1 MVSQRKVKGDPLK
14 PERHRCARV
23 EVSVIHSRV
32 RGSAMNIT
40 TYSLDLAKR
49 VFQVHWVEPDTGEIK
64 RKVLARG
71 EVAAFFARRVPGIV
85 AMESCGSAHYWGR
98 VLRGLG
104 HQVRLIAAQF
114 VRPFVKTNK
123 TDAADAE
130 GIWEAAQRP
139 GMRFVALKTE
149 EQQAVLS
156 LHRMRTQLVKMRA
169 MQAYQVRSLLYEF
182 GVVAPK
188 GFRALKEKAG
198 PLLADPAGCPVPE
211 LLRVELLSQLQG
223 LQSLTERIEAL
234 ERRIGS
240 WQRREGDCERLVTIP
255 GVGRLTATAVVAT
268 VADAH
273 SFRSGREFAAF
284 LGLVPRQSGTG
295 GRVKLLGISKRG
307 DPYLRTLLIHGARS
321 VMLTQSRA
329 DRAMDPWLK
338 AVLARRPKNVAIVA
352 LANKMARTIW
362 ALLAHERNFD
372 PNWGRTA
379 IAVATEL

>member
-1 MVSQRKVKGDPLK
+1 VIIKRCKGDPLE
-14 PERHRCARV
+14 PGRHHCARV
-23 EVSVIHSRV
+23 EMFGNHSRD
-32 RGSAMNIT
+32 RGSTMNVT
-40 TYSLDLAKR
+40 TYGLDLAKR
-49 VFQVHWVEPDTGEIK
+49 VFQVHWVEPDTGELK
-64 RKVLARG
+64 RKALMRA
-71 EVAAFFARRVPGIV
+71 EVAAFFARRTPGVV

-98 VLRGLG
+98 VLSGLG

-130 GIWEAAQRP
+130 AIWEAAQRP

-156 LHRMRTQLVKMRA
+156 LHRMRAQLVKIRM

-182 GVVAPK
+182 GVIAPK
-188 GFRALKEKAG
+188 GFRALQEKFG
-198 PLLADPAGCPVPE
+198 PLLTEPSGCPVPE
-211 LLRVELLSQLQG
+211 LLRVELLRQFEALR
-223 LQSLTERIEAL
+223 SLGARIEEL
-234 ERRIGS
+234 ERRIGG
-240 WQRREGDCERLVTIP
+240 WQRREAECERLVAIP

-268 VADAH
+268 VADAR

-321 VMLTQSRA
+321 VLLTQGRA
-329 DRAMDPWLK
+329 DRVMDPWLK
-338 AVLARRPKNVAIVA
+338 QILTRRPKNVAIVA

-362 ALLAHERNFD
+362 ALLAHGRCFD
-372 PNWGRTA
+372 TNWGRTA
-379 IAVATEL
+379 IVVAPGP